1 MLHTEQDRSPLTY
14 RRIREYPDAVVPLK
28 VLALHENSGP
38 QRNEFRQCAQQ
49 IDVLEQAVP
58 MMLTDAQ
65 RNALAKSIAILS
77 FVPCGIDLFGRHRE
91 AGEDGM
97 LKQRLKCFT

>member
-1 MLHTEQDRSPLTY
+1 MLHTEQEKSLLTY
-14 RRIREYPDAVVPLK
+14 SRIREYLDAVVPLK
-28 VLALHENSGP
+28 VIALHENGGP
-38 QRNEFRQCAQQ
+38 RREEFRQCAHL

-77 FVPCGIDLFGRHRE
+77 FVPCGIDLFGRHWE
-91 AGEDGM
+91 AGGDGM
-97 LKQRLKCFT
+97 LKNE